1 MYGRTFAKRIAD
13 GMSGPNWLI
22 IRIIKTLAVIQK
34 SFNKGSHGVVIP
46 LSGPLSLLYFQAN
59 FVAIRD
65 VCRLLLQSVEQQQH
79 AEIRGQGPQIGTCI
93 AMAIPV
99 SSPIYL
105 QVDSEIQAHSIN
117 RLLGQKPVKRL
128 LVSSDAAF
136 IEEYPPLVQLDFA
149 IRLNLHLLAGG
160 SQESH
165 LNQMPGLLLSL

>member
-1 MYGRTFAKRIAD
+1 M
-13 GMSGPNWLI
+13 
-22 IRIIKTLAVIQK
+22 
-34 SFNKGSHGVVIP
+34 VIP

-79 AEIRGQGPQIGTCI
+79 AEIRGQGPDRDLHCHGDTCDQQ
-93 AMAIPV
+93 
-99 SSPIYL
+99 SDL
-105 QVDSEIQAHSIN
+105 DVDFEIQAHSIN

-165 LNQMPGLLLSL
+165 LNQMPQLDTDRIELRPGVWDLTRPRHEISLESMKLCREILPC